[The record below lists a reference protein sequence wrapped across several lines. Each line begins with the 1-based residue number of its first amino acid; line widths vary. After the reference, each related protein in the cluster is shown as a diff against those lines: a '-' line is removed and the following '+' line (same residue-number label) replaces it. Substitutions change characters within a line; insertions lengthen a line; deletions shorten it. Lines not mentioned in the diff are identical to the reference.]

1 MNRYLRD
8 RARRRRMRRD
18 RSGYPEYERH
28 YHTTSY
34 PIYDHA
40 RRNDYEYDYARRRD
54 REYDHRS
61 RDMADDYDAADEW
74 EEDLEEWCKKLK
86 HHDRFGMHK
95 DQLMH
100 NAKQM
105 GVHFEEYSEKEF
117 LTTYYMLL
125 SDFPKIANEPHT
137 YLSMAKD
144 WLEDEDSELKG
155 SERLCAYYYEIIKG
169 GDYV

>member
-18 RSGYPEYERH
+18 HYSHPEYERH
-28 YHTTSY
+28 YHMTSY
-34 PIYDHA
+34 PMYDHT
-40 RRNDYEYDYARRRD
+40 DYEYDHARRRD
-54 REYDHRS
+54 REYDHRAK
-61 RDMADDYDAADEW
+61 DMPSEYDMADEW
-74 EEDLEEWCKKLK
+74 EEHLEEWIKHLK
-86 HHDRFGMHK
+86 QHDRFGMHK
-95 DQLMH
+95 DQLIH

-105 GVHFEEYSEKEF
+105 GVHFEDYSEKEF
-117 LTTYYMLL
+117 LAAYYMLL

-144 WLEDEDSELKG
+144 WLEDHDSNLKG

>member
-8 RARRRRMRRD
+8 RARRRGSMRRD
-18 RSGYPEYERH
+18 RARDRH
-28 YHTTSY
+28 YHMTSY
-34 PIYDHA
+34 PMYDDYA
-40 RRNDYEYDYARRRD
+40 RGRRRDSDYARDYVDDYARRRD
-54 REYDHRS
+54 Y
-61 RDMADDYDAADEW
+61 ADDYDLADEW

-95 DQLMH
+95 DQLLH
-100 NAKQM
+100 SAKQM
-105 GVHFEEYSEKEF
+105 GVNFHNYTEHEF
-117 LTTYYMLL
+117 ITVYYMLV

-137 YLSMAKD
+137 YLSMAKE

-169 GDYV
+169 GE